1 MKHAKI
7 LLVDDVKVFIEFER
21 PFFERAGCVILTAA
35 SGPDALRIVREE
47 LPHIV
52 LLDYEMPGMNGDEV
66 CLRIKQDPATSHIP
80 VLIVTSH
87 REKSVAEKCLKAGCT
102 DVITKPVAGKELLSR
117 VVKLLEIPYRVHMR
131 TRVSIEVSL
140 GVGADSVA
148 ILGYSENISEG
159 GMLVETLEPIEAGSR
174 TRLSFVI
181 PPGMARVSTSA
192 EVIRSTHTRATGM
205 FTIALRF
212 EAGDTAF
219 DGAVRSFVEQEVG
232 R

>member
-1 MKHAKI
+1 MKTAKI

-35 SGPDALRIVREE
+35 SGPDALRIVRDE

-66 CLRIKQDPATSHIP
+66 CHRIKQDPATSHIP

-87 REKSVAEKCLKAGCT
+87 HQPDVTARCMRAGCT
-102 DVITKPVAGKELLSR
+102 DVITKPVAGRELLSR

-131 TRVSIEVSL
+131 TRVSMEVSL
-140 GVGADSVA
+140 GLGADTVA
-148 ILGYSENISEG
+148 VLGYSENVSEG
-159 GMLVETLEPIEAGSR
+159 GMLVETIEPPDTGSKV
-174 TRLSFVI
+174 RLSFAI
-181 PPGMARVSTSA
+181 PHTKARIATTA
-192 EVIRSTHTRATGM
+192 EVIRSTHSRASGM

-212 EAGDTAF
+212 EPGDTVF
-219 DGAVRSFVEQEVG
+219 SEAVRSFVEQEVG